1 MSKIHYKKTVFCSK
15 KKWGKVRVKIINT
28 YNPQRLKHLVVCSS
42 QKICCFVFLSKM
54 FRLTK
59 QNFLLFSR
67 EPVENVEVGATL
79 KWWYWRNVFSPDLV
93 SFLSSSWFNA
103 KKSLKYCC
111 CTITAVASICAVQS
125 DHLRC
130 FTALF
135 RELLCSFGGN
145 ISHAFSGGIYKKI
158 SILQKKISKRG
169 VNEYIYVSVGA
180 VK

>member
-1 MSKIHYKKTVFCSK
+1 MVVLKKCVFA
-15 KKWGKVRVKIINT
+15 G
-28 YNPQRLKHLVVCSS
+28 L
-42 QKICCFVFLSKM
+42 CFVFEP
-54 FRLTK
+54 
-59 QNFLLFSR
+59 LL
-67 EPVENVEVGATL
+67 GL
-79 KWWYWRNVFSPDLV
+79 MQ
-93 SFLSSSWFNA
+93 
-103 KKSLKYCC
+103 KSLKYCC